1 MHVNMNKDI
10 KMPLRK
16 HDIELPMSA
25 NCVPSKLCID
35 DIENK

>member
-16 HDIELPMSA
+16 HDIELPMSP

-35 DIENK
+35 DKENK